1 MVLTTIKK
9 DIHMFKCFCWLFW
22 SSEPNFLNIYWS
34 KAMEEIT
41 WKSQIYGNIWIQ
53 TVSQSE
59 PCRACFPCS
68 KKDNLRAQIDINR
81 AKQTRKSRF
90 EKWLVFFLYMPKP
103 SSLEEPWRRAS
114 VPDAW
119 LSLLPFFFF
128 FHIDLIQSTH
138 FSSFFNSYLGT
149 LKSCVSSLLSTCTYL
164 WASVQMS

>member
-1 MVLTTIKK
+1 
-9 DIHMFKCFCWLFW
+9 MFKCFCWLFW
-22 SSEPNFLNIYWS
+22 SSEPNFLNVYWS

-59 PCRACFPCS
+59 QCRACFPCS
-68 KKDNLRAQIDINR
+68 KKDIWGLRLISIGPNR
-81 AKQTRKSRF
+81 QGNPGLRNDSFSFCTCWNPALLKGPGGEPVSQTHG
-90 EKWLVFFLYMPKP
+90 LACCL
-103 SSLEEPWRRAS
+103 
-114 VPDAW
+114 
-119 LSLLPFFFF
+119 FFF